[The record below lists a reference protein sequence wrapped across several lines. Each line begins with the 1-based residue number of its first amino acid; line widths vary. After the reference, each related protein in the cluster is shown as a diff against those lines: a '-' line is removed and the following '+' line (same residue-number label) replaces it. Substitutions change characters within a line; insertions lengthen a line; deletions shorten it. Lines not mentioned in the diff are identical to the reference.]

1 MTRSKGHVKKSAHAR
16 HLTRH
21 DWLEAALRLVVQ
33 SGVQG
38 LKVKELAAAVGATTG
53 SLYWHFRDRSELMDA
68 LLEHWAERSTREILD
83 RARAT
88 RLAPE
93 ARLLYLMREVLDN
106 DATSS
111 DLAFR
116 AWARSS
122 ERAADAVKRVD
133 RLREETV
140 GRLFEEM
147 GFRGTERETRARLLI
162 CYESCERVVYPDLPR
177 SKRHELLKARHA
189 LLCRRR
195 DEA

>member
-1 MTRSKGHVKKSAHAR
+1 MMTRSKGQVKKPAHAR

-38 LKVKELAAAVGATTG
+38 LKVQELAAAVGATTG
-53 SLYWHFRDRSELMDA
+53 SLYWHFRNRSELMDA
-68 LLEHWAERSTREILD
+68 LLEHWVERSTQEILD

-106 DATSS
+106 EATSS

-140 GRLFEEM
+140 GRLFEEIVRRHAIRTAVELPA
-147 GFRGTERETRARLLI
+147 RGAKAQRRAR
-162 CYESCERVVYPDLPR
+162 EPHPARPAPGAQHNR
-177 SKRHELLKARHA
+177 SPTQSR
-189 LLCRRR
+189 
-195 DEA
+195 